1 MSAYTSLDLA
11 SCIAHR
17 PAMPEQILPGLIRG
31 AVGALFSP
39 GGVGKTTLALQ
50 ISAYRATGRDF
61 LGFGPCTP
69 GRVVVFA
76 AEDPPAI
83 LGMRIHDIAARL
95 ADDERRLLVENLRVV
110 PVSCQ
115 MLRDL
120 LDGGE
125 TARAMREAAEGRD
138 LVVIDIISRF
148 HYGDENARE
157 DAAAVMRRLECIAEA
172 GCAVIF
178 LGHVSKAAAM
188 NGQGDMQQAAKGSA
202 VWVDEARW
210 VAFLSTCSDSEAK
223 EHGIAPDDRRRY
235 VRHGLSKANYTEPR
249 PDIWLRR
256 EAGGVLV
263 RHEMPAAV
271 KAKAKTYA
279 AASGGRGDDNDW

>member
-1 MSAYTSLDLA
+1 MSTYTSLDLA
-11 SCIAHR
+11 ACLAHR
-17 PAMPEQILPGLIRG
+17 PPMPEQILPGLIRG

-39 GGVGKTTLALQ
+39 GGTGKTTLALQ
-50 ISAYRATGRDF
+50 IAVHRATGRDF
-61 LGFGPCTP
+61 LGFGPCKP
-69 GRVVVFA
+69 GQVLVFA
-76 AEDPPAI
+76 AEDPAAI

-95 ADDERRLLVENLRVV
+95 TDDERELLVENLRVV
-110 PVSCQ
+110 PVSSQ
-115 MLRDL
+115 MPRNL
-120 LDGGE
+120 LDDGA
-125 TARAMREAAEGRD
+125 TARAMREAAEGCD
-138 LVVIDIISRF
+138 LVIIDTISRF
-148 HYGDENARE
+148 HGGDENARE
-157 DAAAVMRRLECIAEA
+157 DAAAVMRRLEYIAES

-188 NGQGDMQQAAKGSA
+188 TGQGDMQQAAKGSA

-223 EHGIAPDDRRRY
+223 EHGIAADDRRRY

-263 RHEMPAAV
+263 RHEMPATV
-271 KAKAKTYA
+271 KAAARAYA
-279 AASGGRGDDNDW
+279 AESRGVGDDKDW